1 MFDNH
6 FSYDLSLK
14 YIGGYPALSFRIPS
28 RIFHL
33 TKYWHYKISAGVRA
47 RENDEKSTHFE
58 SHYKNT
64 QCFCSTI
71 KRVNHGKLK
80 FGLGK
85 GNARALVFNDTLYSL
100 DAFGIT

>member
-47 RENDEKSTHFE
+47 RENDERKARIS
-58 SHYKNT
+58 NRI
-64 QCFCSTI
+64 I
-71 KRVNHGKLK
+71 KIHNVFVQRL
-80 FGLGK
+80 
-85 GNARALVFNDTLYSL
+85 NA
-100 DAFGIT
+100 